1 METKSTDLVGFADL
15 PRHEQSLDMLIG
27 AVNGTR
33 QGDPRG
39 LEHSLSTRL
48 DVYNYPRVK
57 TLSILSNSSMN
68 LIINNMLEV
77 GYATMLERMS
87 AEDREYIETAVLA
100 TSHTWITKE
109 MEKK

>member
-1 METKSTDLVGFADL
+1 MGTKSTNPVDFANL

-27 AVNGTR
+27 AVTGTR
-33 QGDPRG
+33 QGDSRG

-57 TLSILSNSSMN
+57 TLSILSGSSMN
-68 LIINNMLEV
+68 LIINDMLEV
-77 GYATMLERMS
+77 GYATMLERMNP
-87 AEDREYIETAVLA
+87 EDRNYIESAVLA
-100 TSHTWITKE
+100 TSHDWITKE